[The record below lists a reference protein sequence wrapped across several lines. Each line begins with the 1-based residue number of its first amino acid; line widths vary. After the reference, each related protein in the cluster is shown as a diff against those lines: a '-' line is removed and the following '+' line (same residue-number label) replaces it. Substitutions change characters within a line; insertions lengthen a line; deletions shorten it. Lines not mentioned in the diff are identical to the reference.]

1 MTTNFSD
8 VFWSQ
13 VESALSTERDLWKP
27 IVGELFRQDGGP
39 DAVKL
44 FLETE
49 QQRLQRRIEERL
61 RTVSE
66 LVEG

>member
-1 MTTNFSD
+1 MTTIFSD
-8 VFWSQ
+8 AFWSR
-13 VESALSTERDLWKP
+13 VESDLPTERDLWKP
-27 IVGELFRQDGGP
+27 IVGELFREDGGP

-49 QQRLQRRIEERL
+49 QQRLQLRIEERL
-61 RTVSE
+61 RKVSE